1 MTSLIAPLGCW
12 IDSPFA
18 TPSNVTAACGSEDGN
33 VLVLGFEAGVAWIFN
48 VDNEDP
54 MNLRP
59 KVMLAGHKSRISVIT
74 LGKIEVEGVAKHENM
89 ILTASDLGEAI
100 MWDIVDGRC
109 LQATTNAY
117 DGSITAMKP
126 TSSGKHIICA
136 GQSPYIA
143 ILDSS
148 SLTVLR
154 RILVYGD
161 WIESLSLYP
170 TDTKY
175 VDRIYH
181 MTIGGELCTSIFD
194 GQSLTLARETV
205 QTMERKSPSAWTMVE
220 INRFDKST
228 AMLVYAECCSI
239 FTIDKN
245 KLTYSCKLPSL
256 EGNHWR
262 GGKFLSAKS
271 VLLWT
276 ASSAYLYYIGSEKEI
291 MKTDQISTL
300 PDDAVILFSR
310 GGAGVYVK
318 RMETGPSHNSER
330 SFNLITELAAENA
343 QPGIGFFMCHMHA
356 KVSGFHHQLA
366 FSPSGEIEC
375 WSYFAGQNIKQQSHS
390 AVNREAIDSL
400 TRISPDAGYT
410 FNSLWPLKQESHRPK
425 VKAVTSSLNRFVA
438 LGYDTGD
445 ICVMPIAAIFQNVD
459 QWQNDV
465 QFTLRGHSGAVTCL
479 FAPNA
484 KEAAGKNVLISG
496 GEDCTIKIWNMDD
509 GKLLA
514 SLVNHAGDIRGIFSA
529 PLDAGLR
536 FKNTVLATAKDN
548 SVSVID
554 MEELR
559 CHLRLSGHP
568 AKVIALH
575 WRTLDDLLIVECVDG
590 NAYVWQLKTG
600 HLDRVLP
607 AGPDADDI
615 LESCD
620 CAVNCVKFKMGYR
633 DANIKRSLSTYP
645 LYAAENAPPVLV
657 TFLINT
663 KRLINEIYGQ
673 QTGTPPP
680 TPPLTATSSSARIVP
695 VHTQRSTSLQS
706 DTAVDHQS
714 RLPPMK
720 TSTSQNFGHQMTQNF
735 MEMFRSRPGSPA
747 PGASS
752 RTPDRANATRSPAP
766 KDSGE
771 SMKDHMP
778 IEAPDMD
785 VVQSI
790 FEALLTWGVDKEQ
803 DAVFQERAELSP
815 PGDHIAFG
823 MRGANGHLSFMA
835 PSKQPGSQWT
845 VSSSVSAARLLNIFA
860 LARAIFVARGLEEEL
875 GLLITFYGGSLPSI
889 IGRHYA
895 FPSFSYLA
903 KYWQDPVAD
912 VQIAARTLFS
922 ATLQRMSAE
931 EKAAAIEYWRA
942 HLPVVTKHNS
952 KLNMR
957 AVLILGIIGS
967 IQPELLDTR
976 VCKDVAESL
985 DQLLREETP
994 RNVYRIA
1001 AVELLGSGFP
1011 LWEPH
1016 INGTAVLRTLIA
1028 FSGLATP
1035 NLPGSAGSAPPPN
1048 APPVPTASPAVMVA
1062 SRLAIVQ
1069 IASCNAALFISTL
1082 TMDLMHS
1089 KSASERAGSLKLLGM
1104 FIAKKPLVLL
1114 PHLGRVVEAIV
1125 KCLDPNLPHL
1135 RDALQGIVTVNFAEL
1150 VKRYPNV
1157 AFHHASQRL
1166 AVGTMEGVGNV
1177 YDVRIAAKVQI
1188 MEGHTKSITAV
1199 SFSPDGKLLASFS
1212 IEEGTVRIWQPAG
1225 GFLGTLVGALTT
1237 GHAASGAA
1245 GVAAL
1250 ASVGG
1255 VGHMKSFRTF
1265 TVSPPDANAMKDPSA
1280 VLESVRFEW
1289 KGERQVMLHS
1299 INGLQLAFSV

>member
-154 RILVYGD
+154 RIPVYGD

-194 GQSLTLARETV
+194 GQSLTLAREAV
-205 QTMERKSPSAWTMVE
+205 QTIERKSPSAWTMVE

-276 ASSAYLYYIGSEKEI
+276 ASSTYLYYIGSEKEI

-318 RMETGPSHNSER
+318 RMETGPSHNSE
-330 SFNLITELAAENA
+330 
-343 QPGIGFFMCHMHA
+343 
-356 KVSGFHHQLA
+356 
-366 FSPSGEIEC
+366 SGEIEC
-375 WSYFAGQNIKQQSHS
+375 WSYFAGQNIKQPSHS

-400 TRISPDAGYT
+400 TRISPDAVFRHKRNLILNDFAGYT

-425 VKAVTSSLNRFVA
+425 VKSVTSSLNRFVA

-529 PLDAGLR
+529 PLDAGPR

-575 WRTLDDLLIVECVDG
+575 WRTLDDLLIVECADG

-706 DTAVDHQS
+706 ETAVDHQS

-747 PGASS
+747 PGAS
-752 RTPDRANATRSPAP
+752 T
-766 KDSGE
+766 
-771 SMKDHMP
+771 
-778 IEAPDMD
+778 PDMD

-823 MRGANGHLSFMA
+823 MRGASGHLSFMA
-835 PSKQPGSQWT
+835 PSKQPGSHWT

-1062 SRLAIVQ
+1062 SRQAIVQ

-1265 TVSPPDANAMKDPSA
+1265 TVSPPDGMLCHPSA